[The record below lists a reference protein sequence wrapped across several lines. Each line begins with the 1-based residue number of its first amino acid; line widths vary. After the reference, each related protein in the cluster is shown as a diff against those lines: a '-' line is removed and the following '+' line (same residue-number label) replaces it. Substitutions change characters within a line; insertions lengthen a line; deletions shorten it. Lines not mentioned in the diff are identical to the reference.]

1 MTAPTP
7 TARRHTLLD
16 VVELHADAPS
26 GPWSRGPSI
35 SDYFDRGFTSVVTD
49 ICEPTRPPSLPEVP
63 LGDEVRPF
71 AITGHSRIPTR
82 CGTEAELREAITP
95 LLPRST
101 EYRVGKYLWHGG
113 GVIADEPHV
122 MHPDVTEV
130 PRSGSP
136 AADLASALS
145 AAYGQTNH
153 LTPVALLGI
162 ESALHLALGLQNL
175 ALKYVVSPAFP
186 TNGIAILD
194 DNITVTLS
202 PVDVTTATQID
213 INRIQLEATQLALV
227 EFDVTKGVRV
237 AAS

>member
-7 TARRHTLLD
+7 TARRHSLLD
-16 VVELHADAPS
+16 VVELHADAPP
-26 GPWSRGPSI
+26 GPWSRGPSV
-35 SDYFDRGFTSVVTD
+35 SEYADRGFTSVVTD

-71 AITGHSRIPTR
+71 AITGFSRIPTR

-101 EYRVGKYLWHGG
+101 EFRVGKYLWAGG
-113 GVIADEPHV
+113 GVVPDEPHL

-130 PRSGSP
+130 PRSGNP

-145 AAYGQTNH
+145 TAYDQTNH

-194 DNITVTLS
+194 DNIRVTLS
-202 PVDVTTATQID
+202 TVDVTTAVQID
-213 INRIQLEATQLALV
+213 VNRVQTEATQIALL
-227 EFDVTKGVRV
+227 EFDVTKAVRV
-237 AAS
+237 Q